1 MSPDMKRSCLLSVFL
16 LSYWIGTAQQK
27 CDCEL
32 LTQKDQSNVSIT
44 ALLQSDNP
52 VCKSRG
58 VTRMALELL
67 EKDRIDSAEI
77 LLQNAISL
85 LAKNNCESSAY
96 LDNYKLLANVYS
108 FQGDYEK
115 QLENEFRIADIIEVN
130 KDTVAR
136 AISSLN
142 IARIFNEMKQYEKG
156 MIYTRNALP
165 FIAGIKASER
175 KADLYSKLSARFL
188 VFYNQINT
196 SSLLDSAESFARAA
210 LKIADSI
217 PVKRKIILFTNSK
230 LVEAALARKDFEN
243 AIMLINK
250 NFLLCHYD
258 TDYTELCENFSN
270 KAKVYNATGDYPAAK
285 RYADSA
291 LIYAKLNQSPPMIAH
306 IYSILYD
313 IATKA
318 NNPKDAL
325 QAYQQQRTISDSLEQ
340 EAKVK
345 AINLLEKKYNQA
357 RNEKAIRELS
367 QQKQIYL
374 LIILAALLALIA
386 IGFWIRQLSFKH
398 RQTVLEAEQRLNRAR
413 MNPHFLFNGLATLQ
427 SFAVVDRNPD
437 AVAAGLSK
445 FSHIVR
451 ETLESTYHEYV
462 TIEKEIEYLNDYL
475 DLHKNHFRKNFCF
488 EIITAKNLEIDE
500 MLIPSMIIEPF
511 VENSIAHGF
520 NQIDYPGKIII
531 SFSRTEKNLEIT
543 ITDNGAGL
551 NTSKDNTDHISRATQ
566 IIKDRIF
573 LLNSKLNTKAS
584 FSINNL
590 QGEGGVTVKILLP
603 LLFINGS

>member
-1 MSPDMKRSCLLSVFL
+1 MKRCCLLTVL
-16 LSYWIGTAQQK
+16 LLTYWMTSAQQK
-27 CDCEL
+27 CDCNL
-32 LTQKDQSNVSIT
+32 LTSKDQSISINE
-44 ALLQSDNP
+44 LLQSDNP
-52 VCKSRG
+52 VCKSKG
-58 VTRMALELL
+58 LTRMALELL

-77 LLQNAISL
+77 ILQQAISL
-85 LAKNNCESSAY
+85 LTKNNCETSSY

-130 KDTVAR
+130 KDTVAG

-142 IARIFNEMKQYEKG
+142 IARIFNEMKQYGKG
-156 MIYTRNALP
+156 MTYTRKALP
-165 FIAGIKASER
+165 LIAVIPASER

-188 VFYNQINT
+188 VSYNQNKT
-196 SSLLDSAESFARAA
+196 SPLLDSAESFAMAA
-210 LKIADSI
+210 LRIADSI
-217 PVKRKIILFTNSK
+217 PVKRKIVLFTNSK
-230 LVEAALARKDFEN
+230 LVESALARKDFEK
-243 AIMLINK
+243 ALLLINK
-250 NFLLCHYD
+250 NFLICHYD
-258 TDYTELCENFSN
+258 KDYTELCENFSN
-270 KAKVYNATGDYPAAK
+270 KAKVYNASGRYPAAK
-285 RYADSA
+285 QCADSA
-291 LIYAKLNQSPPMIAH
+291 LFYAKLNQSPPMIAH

-313 IATKA
+313 IAINA

-325 QAYQQQRTISDSLEQ
+325 LAYQQQQNISDSLEQ

-357 RNEKAIRELS
+357 KNEKAIRELS

-374 LIILAALLALIA
+374 LIILAALLALIV

-398 RQTVLEAEQRLNRAR
+398 RQTILEAEQRLNRAR

-451 ETLESTYHEYV
+451 ATLESTYQEYV
-462 TIEKEIEYLNDYL
+462 TIEKEIDFLNEYL

-488 EIITAKNLEIDE
+488 EITTARNLEIDE
-500 MLIPSMIIEPF
+500 MLIPSMILEPF

-520 NQIDYPGKIII
+520 NQINYPGKITI
-531 SFSRTEKNLEIT
+531 SFSRTEKNLDIT
-543 ITDNGAGL
+543 ITDNGTGL
-551 NTSKDNTDHISRATQ
+551 NHSKENADHISRASQ

-573 LLNSKLNTKAS
+573 LLNSKLNTKAN

-590 QGEGGVTVKILLP
+590 PGERGVEVKISLP
-603 LLFINGS
+603 LLFINSGG